1 MSYGLPKIWP
11 NCPIYGS
18 FQITTVV
25 GLILVTE
32 NGLTGI
38 SGIIA
43 VGIAFMTRSGDLSGL
58 SASIG

>member
-1 MSYGLPKIWP
+1 M
-11 NCPIYGS
+11 
-18 FQITTVV
+18 TTVV

-43 VGIAFMTRSGDLSGL
+43 VGITLMT
-58 SASIG
+58 

>member
-1 MSYGLPKIWP
+1 MSHGLGKPQP

-25 GLILVTE
+25 ALIRVTE

-43 VGIAFMTRSGDLSGL
+43 VSTLTI
-58 SASIG
+58 